1 MTSSNSEDYF
11 SHTECKPRLIDL
23 QSYRDSRGKIIVGEF
38 SEFPFNPQRFFLQE
52 VDSAGIE
59 RGGHAHLIC
68 QQFMIPLS
76 GTILANIQFCGGTI
90 EFQLQ
95 DSNVGLYLPKM
106 VWATQT
112 FATADA
118 KTLVLASEPFEE
130 SDYIRDKSL
139 YEKLLSTH

>member
-1 MTSSNSEDYF
+1 
-11 SHTECKPRLIDL
+11 
-23 QSYRDSRGKIIVGEF
+23 
-38 SEFPFNPQRFFLQE
+38 
-52 VDSAGIE
+52 
-59 RGGHAHLIC
+59 
-68 QQFMIPLS
+68 MIPLS
-76 GTILANIQFCGGTI
+76 GTVLASIQFCGGTI

-130 SDYIRDKSL
+130 SDYIRDKSF